1 VKSIAPRTRKA
12 ITTIAKRAVSRSIE
26 TKFSSNGSTGTSG
39 PFQIYGD
46 TIPTGGPVQIYPAM
60 MEIVEGQTA
69 NQRSGVK
76 INPVK
81 HTTDLIFTFNPRSLN
96 NSGGN
101 TADECAWDITVHIW
115 YGYVRKYKKQDDIAL
130 NATDI
135 VNAMLDINSAGT
147 TRWSGLITDEFYNVN
162 KEFGTFK
169 HKKVRM
175 YKDAGQA
182 NSLDFSVPGQ
192 ATPLKDAT
200 RVHLKWNPP
209 KTLQYE
215 TDLGTLP
222 ENYAP
227 VVIVGYGHNDFSQAS
242 NSFAPTT
249 PMTALNTPAIQMFK
263 LDKLWFKDG

>member
-12 ITTIAKRAVSRSIE
+12 ITTIAKKAVSRSIE
-26 TKFSSNGSTGTSG
+26 TKFVQQTNPTAIS
-39 PFQIYGD
+39 IYGD
-46 TIPTGGPVQIYPAM
+46 TIPTGGAVQSYTAIPPT
-60 MEIVEGQTA
+60 VEGSSA
-69 NQRSGVK
+69 ALRNGVT

-81 HTTDLIFTFNPRSLN
+81 HTSDLIFTFNPVDLRN
-96 NSGGN
+96 GGH

-115 YGYVRKYKKQDDIAL
+115 YGYVRKYKKFDDIAL

-162 KEFGTFK
+162 KEFGMFK

-182 NSLDFSVPGQ
+182 NSLDFTVPGQ
-192 ATPLKDAT
+192 STPLHDAT
-200 RVHLKWNPP
+200 RVHLRWAPP

-215 TDLGTLP
+215 TDLGQYP

-227 VVIVGYGHNDFSQAS
+227 VVIVGYGHNDFSMAA
-242 NSFAPTT
+242 NSVAPST

-263 LDKLWFKDG
+263 CDKLWFKDG